1 MTKLVISALASVAL
15 AACATKPATV
25 SEQSSLDAQARSTL
39 GQMAA
44 RDSRINDVLHDAY
57 GYAVFPDIGKAGAAG
72 VGGAFGRGVLFIHG
86 MPSGFVK
93 LEQASAG
100 VELGGETFAELL
112 VLHTPAEVQKLKR
125 GELDLGAGASAVV
138 LKEGAAIN
146 SPTIRGADVFVMPR
160 GGAMVEVSVRGQR
173 IQYAPAG

>member
-1 MTKLVISALASVAL
+1 MTKLVVSALASLAL

-25 SEQSSLDAQARSTL
+25 SDQSSLESQARSAI

-44 RDSRINDVLHDAY
+44 RDSRINTVLHDAY
-57 GYAVFPDIGKAGAAG
+57 GYAVFPDVGKGGIGG
-72 VGGAFGRGVLFIHG
+72 VGGAFGRGVLYIHG
-86 MPSGFVK
+86 TPSGFVK

-100 VELGGETFAELL
+100 VELGGETYAELL
-112 VLHTPAEVQKLKR
+112 VLHNAREAQKLQR

-138 LKEGAAIN
+138 LKAGAAIN
-146 SPTIRGADVFVMPR
+146 SPTLRGADVFVMPH

>member
-25 SEQSSLDAQARSTL
+25 AEQSSLDARARSAL

-44 RDSRINDVLHDAY
+44 RDSRINGVLHDAY
-57 GYAVFPDIGKAGAAG
+57 GYAVFPDVGKGGVGG
-72 VGGAFGRGVLFIHG
+72 VGGAFGRGVLFVHG

-100 VELGGETFAELL
+100 AVLGGETYAELL
-112 VLHTPAEVQKLKR
+112 VLHSPNEVRKLKR

-146 SPTIRGADVFVMPR
+146 SPTLRGADVFVMPR
-160 GGAMVEVSVRGQR
+160 GGAMIDVSVRGQR